1 MRVLKIALIVR
12 KGQKP
17 PNFPLKGYVPRGW
30 WNSVWTTIRG
40 MKHGKNQK
48 GSLDVRKMSKKVKLP
63 SKLFFQLPIWRQ
75 NSSFINKAANF
86 LPQIRQFLAQS
97 RKLFHKINIMFWS
110 KCLTGHVKFNFDNF
124 VDNFLTKLEKSS
136 LKLDTKLKKK
146 AFWKKIDQKFLG
158 RLECKFDKTD
168 ETFLSKLRFFSLEP
182 EVKLNMT
189 NYCKENL

>member
-12 KGQKP
+12 KGQKKLLNFLLKDMFLVAGGIQFGP
-17 PNFPLKGYVPRGW
+17 PCVE
-30 WNSVWTTIRG
+30 WNTEKTKKW
-40 MKHGKNQK
+40 
-48 GSLDVRKMSKKVKLP
+48 SLDVRKMSKKVKLP

-110 KCLTGHVKFNFDNF
+110 KCLTGHVKLNFDNF

-136 LKLDTKLKKK
+136 LKLDTKLKKNSFLKKNWSKISRTFRMQIWQNWRNFSFK
-146 AFWKKIDQKFLG
+146 AKI
-158 RLECKFDKTD
+158 
-168 ETFLSKLRFFSLEP
+168 FFARTRS
-182 EVKLNMT
+182 
-189 NYCKENL
+189 